1 MVDFGWTAK
10 KARKY
15 NAGRYLLLDTPPGGR
30 YSRPSFPFSLTDPH
44 EVSMSLWATKSVTE
58 LRAEADAVNE
68 HSLKR
73 ALGPL
78 NLVTLGIGAIV
89 GAGIFVL
96 TGQAAAL
103 YAGPAVPI
111 SMILVGIACAFA
123 GLCYAEM
130 ASAVPVA
137 GSAYTYSYA
146 TMGELIAWI
155 IGWDLVLEY
164 AAGAATVG
172 VGWSGHFGDLLR
184 LFGVTIP
191 ASFASA
197 PFAWCT
203 DANVRDGVAHC
214 VHYGLNTTGTIVN
227 LPAVL
232 IVALMSAILVIGIK
246 ESATVNNFIVI
257 LKVTIILLIV
267 AVGLGHLN
275 FDNWKP
281 WIPPNSGEWGTF
293 GPSGV
298 LRGAGLVFFAYIGFD
313 AVSTAAQE
321 AKNPQRDM
329 PIGIL
334 GSLAICTVLYVVV
347 SGVLTGIVSYKEL
360 NLPAPMAYAMERIGA
375 PYWIRMSVDLGAVLG
390 LGSVILVML
399 LGQSRVFYS
408 MSRDGLLGKWAA
420 SVHPRFRT
428 PYLSSIFTGIAVG
441 AATGLLPLQLLGQLV
456 NIGTLLA
463 FVLVCIGVMVLRKT
477 RPDLERP
484 FRTPWVPFVP
494 IMGILCCFGLMLTLP
509 ADTWIRLIV
518 WLLIGF
524 TIYFSYGR
532 KHSLL
537 QRQLAAKAAS
547 GD

>member
-1 MVDFGWTAK
+1 M
-10 KARKY
+10 
-15 NAGRYLLLDTPPGGR
+15 N
-30 YSRPSFPFSLTDPH
+30 
-44 EVSMSLWATKSVTE
+44 LWATKSITA
-58 LRAEADAVNE
+58 LRAEADEVGE
-68 HSLKR
+68 KSLKR

-78 NLVTLGIGAIV
+78 NLITLGIGAII

-146 TMGELIAWI
+146 TMGELVAWI

-172 VGWSGHFGDLLR
+172 VGWSGHFVSLLND
-184 LFGVTIP
+184 FGVALPP
-191 ASFASA
+191 ALTNS
-197 PFAWCT
+197 PTQWCT
-203 DANVRDGVAHC
+203 AANVHDLVAGCMHS
-214 VHYGLNTTGTIVN
+214 GLNLTGAIMN
-227 LPAVL
+227 APAVF
-232 IVALMSAILVIGIK
+232 IVVVMSTVLVIGIK

-257 LKVTIILLIV
+257 LKVSIV
-267 AVGLGHLN
+267 LVIFFVGLAHFHPANL
-275 FDNWKP
+275 KP
-281 WIPPNSGEWGTF
+281 FIAPNTGEWGTY
-293 GPSGV
+293 GVSGV

-321 AKNPQRDM
+321 ARNPQRDM

-334 GSLAICTVLYVVV
+334 GSLAICTLLYVLV
-347 SGVLTGIVSYKEL
+347 SAVLVGMVPFKDL
-360 NLPAPMAYAMERIGA
+360 NVAAPMALAMQRIGA
-375 PYWIRMSVDLGAVLG
+375 PEFLRVLVDVGAVLG

-428 PYLSSIFTGIAVG
+428 PYLSTIFTGVAV
-441 AATGLLPLQLLGQLV
+441 AIATGMLPLQLLGQLV

-463 FVLVCIGVMVLRKT
+463 FVLVSIGVLVLRKT
-477 RPDLERP
+477 RPDLHRP
-484 FRTPWVPFVP
+484 FKTPWVPFVP
-494 IMGILCCFGLMLTLP
+494 IMGVVCCFGLMLTLP
-509 ADTWIRLIV
+509 EDTWIRLVV

-524 TIYFSYGR
+524 TIYFGYSR
-532 KHSLL
+532 RHSIL
-537 QRQLAAKAAS
+537 QKELAAGVAQQR
-547 GD
+547 

>member
-1 MVDFGWTAK
+1 M
-10 KARKY
+10 
-15 NAGRYLLLDTPPGGR
+15 N
-30 YSRPSFPFSLTDPH
+30 
-44 EVSMSLWATKSVTE
+44 LWATKSVTA
-58 LRAEADAVNE
+58 LRAEADAAGE
-68 HSLKR
+68 RTLRR

-78 NLVTLGIGAIV
+78 NLITLGIGAII

-103 YAGPAVPI
+103 YAGPAVPL
-111 SMILVGIACAFA
+111 SMVLVGIACAFA

-146 TMGELIAWI
+146 TMGELVAWI

-172 VGWSGHFGDLLR
+172 VGWSGHFVSLLNDV
-184 LFGVTIP
+184 GIP
-191 ASFASA
+191 LPATLTNS
-197 PFAWCT
+197 PTQWCT
-203 DANVRDGVAHC
+203 ATNVRDAVAGCAHA
-214 VHYGLNTTGTIVN
+214 GLNLTGAIIN
-227 LPAVL
+227 APAVFV
-232 IVALMSAILVIGIK
+232 VALMSTILVIGIK
-246 ESATVNNFIVI
+246 ESATVNNFIVT
-257 LKVTIILLIV
+257 LKVAIILLIFF
-267 AVGLGHLN
+267 VGLAHFHPANL
-275 FDNWKP
+275 KP
-281 WIPPNSGEWGTF
+281 FVPPNTGDWGTY

-321 AKNPQRDM
+321 AKNPQKDM

-334 GSLAICTVLYVVV
+334 GSLAICTLLYVVV
-347 SGVLTGIVSYKEL
+347 SAVLVGMVPYRDL
-360 NLPAPMAYAMERIGA
+360 NVAAPMALAMQRIGA
-375 PYWIRMSVDLGAVLG
+375 PEFIRILVDVGAVLG

-420 SVHPRFRT
+420 SVHPKFRT
-428 PYLSSIFTGIAVG
+428 PYLSTIFTGIAVG
-441 AATGLLPLQLLGQLV
+441 IATGILPLQLLGQLV

-463 FVLVCIGVMVLRKT
+463 FVLVSIGVMVLRKT
-477 RPDLERP
+477 RPDLDRP

-494 IMGILCCFGLMLTLP
+494 IMGVVSCAGLMLTLP
-509 ADTWIRLIV
+509 EDTWLRLIV

-524 TIYFSYGR
+524 TIYFGYSR
-532 KHSLL
+532 RHSLL
-537 QRQLAAKAAS
+537 QKELAAGTPQSK
-547 GD
+547 